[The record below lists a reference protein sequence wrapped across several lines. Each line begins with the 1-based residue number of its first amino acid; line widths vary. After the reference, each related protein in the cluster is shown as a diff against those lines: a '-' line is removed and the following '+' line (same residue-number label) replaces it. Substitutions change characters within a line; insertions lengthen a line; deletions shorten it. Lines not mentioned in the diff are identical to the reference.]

1 MRPTLLYIGRMLKRF
16 FTCHPERSEGS
27 HVFEKA
33 GFFAALRMTLK
44 VKKFMTHYTS
54 IANPSCQRFGL
65 NWRKLCAT
73 IGIPVGL
80 DLGRRRHQKT
90 TLVLNRSA
98 ILTGARQK
106 LSAEARCATAW
117 SLKAAWE
124 HCCNVELVIRKIFK
138 IKTQFTLTLDTRS
151 AKANP

>member
-33 GFFAALRMTLK
+33 GFFAALRITLK
-44 VKKFMTHYTS
+44 VKRFMTHYTS

-73 IGIPVGL
+73 IGYSGKP
-80 DLGRRRHQKT
+80 RSWMSSPQKT
-90 TLVLNRSA
+90 DSGPESSRRKRHSHGGETEVVSRGEVRNRLVAEGGL
-98 ILTGARQK
+98 GALLRY
-106 LSAEARCATAW
+106 
-117 SLKAAWE
+117 
-124 HCCNVELVIRKIFK
+124 
-138 IKTQFTLTLDTRS
+138 
-151 AKANP
+151 